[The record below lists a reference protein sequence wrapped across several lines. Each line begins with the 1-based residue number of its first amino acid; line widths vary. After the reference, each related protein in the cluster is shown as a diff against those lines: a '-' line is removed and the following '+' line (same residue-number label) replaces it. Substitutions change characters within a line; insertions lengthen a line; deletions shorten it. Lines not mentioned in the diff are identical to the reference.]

1 MSGDHVTCFSCG
13 TGYYSGVSPNCPNC
27 GTNRYIYIIYGIIL
41 FLTLIAG
48 LAFGAIALTYFA
60 RKKSWHWVSYIGS
73 LIVAGFSIYY
83 VAENWDME
91 WYTVAIIFLNL
102 FGILYA
108 LFNLFRKW
116 FKWIVV
122 GSILLGVIIAYWPKK
137 DDIST
142 ENSELYPEE
151 EELIEIKEAD
161 ESDNYSIE
169 TEILDEKEVDTE
181 NASETV
187 LESEKLIIYKNAY
200 YRIEDPDGWTN
211 LRDTI
216 NGNIIRKIY
225 PNEKFI
231 VVTEE
236 NDWCKVFFEDFTSG
250 FIHKSRIKESK
261 D

>member
-1 MSGDHVTCFSCG
+1 MSGEHVTCFSCG

-27 GTNRYIYIIYGIIL
+27 GTNRYILFIYGIIL

-83 VAENWDME
+83 VGENWDME

-108 LFNLFRKW
+108 FYNLFKKW
-116 FKWIVV
+116 FKWIVL
-122 GSILLGVIIAYWPKK
+122 GSVLLALIIAFWPEK
-137 DDIST
+137 DDLST
-142 ENSELYPEE
+142 DTSWQD
-151 EELIEIKEAD
+151 EI
-161 ESDNYSIE
+161 DNYS
-169 TEILDEKEVDTE
+169 EILDEKEVDTA
-181 NASETV
+181 NATETV
-187 LESEKLIIYKNAY
+187 SESEKLIINKNTY

-211 LRDTI
+211 LRDAI

-231 VVTEE
+231 VLIEDG
-236 NDWCKVFFEDFTSG
+236 DWCEVFFEDFTSG
-250 FIHKSRIKESK
+250 FIHKSRIKEIK
-261 D
+261 

>member
-1 MSGDHVTCFSCG
+1 MPSR
-13 TGYYSGVSPNCPNC
+13 N
-27 GTNRYIYIIYGIIL
+27 
-41 FLTLIAG
+41 
-48 LAFGAIALTYFA
+48 
-60 RKKSWHWVSYIGS
+60 
-73 LIVAGFSIYY
+73 
-83 VAENWDME
+83 
-91 WYTVAIIFLNL
+91 
-102 FGILYA
+102 
-108 LFNLFRKW
+108 
-116 FKWIVV
+116 
-122 GSILLGVIIAYWPKK
+122 
-137 DDIST
+137 
-142 ENSELYPEE
+142 
-151 EELIEIKEAD
+151 
-161 ESDNYSIE
+161 
-169 TEILDEKEVDTE
+169 VDAE

>member
-1 MSGDHVTCFSCG
+1 
-13 TGYYSGVSPNCPNC
+13 
-27 GTNRYIYIIYGIIL
+27 
-41 FLTLIAG
+41 
-48 LAFGAIALTYFA
+48 
-60 RKKSWHWVSYIGS
+60 
-73 LIVAGFSIYY
+73 
-83 VAENWDME
+83 ME

-151 EELIEIKEAD
+151 ELIEIKEAD

-169 TEILDEKEVDTE
+169 TEILDEKEVDAE